1 MKKKLIFIAVM
12 MLVALAVQTGWAE
25 EIDPW
30 LFVLPERVEDNREKG
45 EYEGFEYA
53 IDHDQMWREYVVI
66 TKAAPHN

>member
-30 LFVLPERVEDNREKG
+30 LFVLPERVEDNR
-45 EYEGFEYA
+45 
-53 IDHDQMWREYVVI
+53 
-66 TKAAPHN
+66 